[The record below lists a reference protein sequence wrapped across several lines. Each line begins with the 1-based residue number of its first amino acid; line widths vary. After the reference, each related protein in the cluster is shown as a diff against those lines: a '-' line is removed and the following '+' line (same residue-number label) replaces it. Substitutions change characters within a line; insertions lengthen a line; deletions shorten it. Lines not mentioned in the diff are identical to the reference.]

1 MDTTE
6 ENHPSGAHPARRG
19 IRVRKAILTTTLA
32 VAGLIVSTYYGG
44 LLGDHDAHQG
54 VGYRLI
60 AGGSALVFLVFA
72 LVAVRGAT
80 DDLLTLVP
88 NRFGDTRVTTLRLL
102 CLLSGYAM
110 VVLGALSLLHVP
122 WSRLILGGAL
132 TGVIV
137 GIAAQPVLGNIFAG
151 LVLLTARP
159 FHIGQDVT
167 IQAGA
172 LGGRIQGHVTDMTL
186 LFVQLRT
193 AEGVTLLPNAA
204 VLSSAISPDP
214 VLVLPDAPAP
224 LQVRLLGDDDVE
236 QEPGAGEDPDTGQG
250 QPERGVAGLGN
261 RAHGGAHQH
270 RQGQPEG
277 DD

>member
-1 MDTTE
+1 MDTTDE
-6 ENHPSGAHPARRG
+6 HSPVGATASHRRG
-19 IRVRKAILTTTLA
+19 IRVRKAVLTTTLA

-44 LLGDHDAHQG
+44 LLGNRDTHQG
-54 VGYRLI
+54 IADRLV
-60 AGGSALVFLVFA
+60 AGGSAVVFLVFA

-88 NRFGDTRVTTLRLL
+88 NRFGDTRVTTLRVL

-193 AEGVTLLPNAA
+193 AEGTTLLPNAA
-204 VLSSAISPDP
+204 VLSSAISPADA
-214 VLVLPDAPAP
+214 VLPDAPSALEVVLP
-224 LQVRLLGDDDVE
+224 GDAHVQ
-236 QEPGAGEDPDTGQG
+236 QEPGGGEDPHPGQAQPHHGVVGVGKREHERDHQGGQG
-250 QPERGVAGLGN
+250 QREAD
-261 RAHGGAHQH
+261 Q
-270 RQGQPEG
+270 
-277 DD
+277 

>member
-1 MDTTE
+1 
-6 ENHPSGAHPARRG
+6 
-19 IRVRKAILTTTLA
+19 V
-32 VAGLIVSTYYGG
+32 
-44 LLGDHDAHQG
+44 
-54 VGYRLI
+54 

-72 LVAVRGAT
+72 LIAVRGAT

-88 NRFGDTRVTTLRLL
+88 NRFGDTRVTTLRVL

-193 AEGVTLLPNAA
+193 AEGTTLLPNAA
-204 VLSSAISPDP
+204 VLSSAISPADA
-214 VLVLPDAPAP
+214 VLPDAPSALEVVLP
-224 LQVRLLGDDDVE
+224 GDAHVQ
-236 QEPGAGEDPDTGQG
+236 QEPGGGEDPHPGQAQPHHGVVGVGKREHERDHQGGQG
-250 QPERGVAGLGN
+250 QREAD
-261 RAHGGAHQH
+261 Q
-270 RQGQPEG
+270 
-277 DD
+277 

>member
-1 MDTTE
+1 MDTTD
-6 ENHPSGAHPARRG
+6 ENNPAGSHPSRRG
-19 IRVRKAILTTTLA
+19 IRVRKAVVTTTLA

-54 VGYRLI
+54 IAYRLV
-60 AGGSALVFLVFA
+60 AGGSALVFLVSA
-72 LVAVRGAT
+72 LIAVRGAT

-88 NRFGDTRVTTLRLL
+88 NRFGDTRVTTLRVL

-159 FHIGQDVT
+159 FHIGQDVS

-186 LFVQLRT
+186 LFVQLQT
-193 AEGVTLLPNAA
+193 SEGITLLPNAA
-204 VLSSAISPDP
+204 VLSSAISPAP
-214 VLVLPDAPAP
+214 LVLPDAAP
-224 LQVRLLGDDDVE
+224 PLEVGLPGDADVE
-236 QEPGAGEDPDTGQG
+236 QEPGAGEDAEAGEG
-250 QPERGVAGLGN
+250 QPERGVAGVRERADE
-261 RAHGGAHQH
+261 RAHQGG
-270 RQGQPEG
+270 QGQREA
-277 DD
+277 DH

>member
-1 MDTTE
+1 MDTTD
-6 ENHPSGAHPARRG
+6 ENPDSRILPRLPHPSP
-19 IRVRKAILTTTLA
+19 IQVRKAVLTTTLA
-32 VAGLIVSTYYGG
+32 LAGLIVSTYYGG
-44 LLGDHDAHQG
+44 LLGGPGSHHRVADRVVA
-54 VGYRLI
+54 VL
-60 AGGSALVFLVFA
+60 SALLFLVFA
-72 LVAVRGAT
+72 LIAVRGAT
-80 DDLLTLVP
+80 DDLLALVP
-88 NRFGDTRVTTLRLL
+88 NRFGDTRVTTLRML

-159 FHIGQDVT
+159 FHVGQDVT

-193 AEGVTLLPNAA
+193 AEGTTLLPNAA
-204 VLSSAISPDP
+204 VLAAAISPADTP
-214 VLVLPDAPAP
+214 APAP
-224 LQVRLLGDDDVE
+224 EPTTDPEPAPSPFPPDQPAPPRPVE
-236 QEPGAGEDPDTGQG
+236 
-250 QPERGVAGLGN
+250 
-261 RAHGGAHQH
+261 
-270 RQGQPEG
+270 
-277 DD
+277 

>member
-1 MDTTE
+1 MDTTDE
-6 ENHPSGAHPARRG
+6 HSSTGATAWHRRG
-19 IRVRKAILTTTLA
+19 IRVRKAVLTTALA

-44 LLGDHDAHQG
+44 LLGNRDTHQG
-54 VGYRLI
+54 VADRLV

-72 LVAVRGAT
+72 LIAVRGAT

-88 NRFGDTRVTTLRLL
+88 NRFGDTRVTT
-102 CLLSGYAM
+102 
-110 VVLGALSLLHVP
+110 VLGALSLLHVP

-193 AEGVTLLPNAA
+193 AEGTTLLPNAA
-204 VLSSAISPDP
+204 VLSSAISPADA
-214 VLVLPDAPAP
+214 VLPDAPSALEVVLP
-224 LQVRLLGDDDVE
+224 GDAHVQ
-236 QEPGAGEDPDTGQG
+236 QEPGGGEDPHPGQAQPHHGVVGVGKREHERDHQGGQG
-250 QPERGVAGLGN
+250 QREAD
-261 RAHGGAHQH
+261 Q
-270 RQGQPEG
+270 
-277 DD
+277 